1 MSHTD
6 KEYRQKD
13 KKMNDYKKLLG
24 YYKKCLNLIDR
35 FHFNSETA
43 HTVYAKYVTLQSGK
57 VIPITHAGIKDNRE
71 KKTFDKD
78 TLHIGFIGNATPY
91 KGLPLLISVLNE
103 IDTTKWKLEIW
114 GGSTGKDKKL
124 PIYHKGKFSSK
135 TTGDVYRSMDVLVV
149 PSIWQETFS
158 LVTLEALSY
167 GVPVIAS
174 DNVGA
179 KDIIK
184 QYDKNF
190 VYCNADELRNLLKRI
205 IHDRRCLED
214 FNEKILQYE
223 WSHSVMAHAQRI
235 IREIYEK

>member
-13 KKMNDYKKLLG
+13 KKMNDYKKLLD
-24 YYKKCLNLIDR
+24 YYRKCLNLIDR

-43 HTVYAKYVTLQSGK
+43 HTVYAKYIGMLSGK
-57 VIPITHAGIKDNRE
+57 VIPVTHAGIKDNRE

-91 KGLPLLISVLNE
+91 KGLPLLISVLKE
-103 IDTTKWKLEIW
+103 LDTTKWELDIW
-114 GGSTGKDKKL
+114 GGSIGKDKKL
-124 PIYHKGKFSSK
+124 PVYYKGKFDNS
-135 TTGDVYRSMDVLVV
+135 TITEVYRSMDILVV

-167 GVPVIAS
+167 GVPVIVS

-179 KDIIK
+179 KDVIK
-184 QYDKNF
+184 QYDKDF
-190 VYCNADELRNLLKRI
+190 VYGNANELKNLLERI
-205 IHDRRCLED
+205 IIDRKCLED

-223 WSHSVMAHAQRI
+223 WSHSVMTHAQRI
-235 IREIYEK
+235 IREIYEE